1 MKTKVIFRNDD
12 PQYNDWKKG
21 DEGFIEGFLYTNRP
35 YMVIVNLRTKQPVL
49 VSFGGTVDVVV

>member
-12 PQYNDWKKG
+12 PQHKEWKKG
-21 DEGFIEGFLYTNRP
+21 DEGFIEGFIYTNRP

>member
-1 MKTKVIFRNDD
+1 MKTKIIFRNDD
-12 PQYNDWKKG
+12 QQYSEWKKG
-21 DEGFIEGFLYTNRP
+21 DEGFIEGFIYTNRP